1 MCIFGESNEWI
12 LAKRMGQIVRPSENA
27 WPLIYD
33 LKEPYLGE
41 SYGIISVASS
51 FETDRRIAKIRFA

>member
-51 FETDRRIAKIRFA
+51 FETDR